1 MCVLLVCNN
10 TRAEE
15 QTKNYRC
22 AAEEKLAVKKV
33 SKTQLRQL
41 RRVKALADNFARKDE
56 SVVQLKRRLAEVE
69 LEKQELQAVSEREA
83 MRFVF

>member
-33 SKTQLRQL
+33 SKTHLSRL
-41 RRVKALADNFARKDE
+41 RRAETLTKNLVRKQESLLDLKKQLAA
-56 SVVQLKRRLAEVE
+56 SE
-69 LEKQELQAVSEREA
+69 LEKKELEVTSAREA
-83 MRFVF
+83 HRL